1 MKTKLTLFVAVIAAI
16 LLGTGCASINISN
29 NSYHPDAGKLVWKH
43 QFDSDRDPYVW
54 ALDKAGYVYLGGYH
68 LNGIMLD
75 SDTGKFVSKSQGAY
89 SVVIPDNGVLYS
101 TRRGTVNAL
110 PAALNLPK
118 SSGVEKI
125 KWDLRIGSNNHAGT
139 GYLSIDEDGTV
150 YIGYMGGVWSI
161 DGKIGKINWQLKP
174 DELAGGTW
182 GGPSVVAGGKNLYV
196 ADGSKVFAFDAK
208 TKKMIWRVEIQDA
221 PTSHP
226 AIGDN
231 GILYIGS
238 KGKLVGLDLKTGEI
252 KWQTRINATPS
263 GVVTIGKDGTVYFGS
278 RNGFYAFDGKTGAWK
293 WDQPLAKGVA
303 GSAIDDRGVIY
314 VSYNRGENIPEARGV
329 YALNPTDGAILWD
342 YQLAEGENWV
352 RKTDYSPMIGEGGL
366 VYFATPKA
374 VYAIQGNG
382 FGPANSAWPMRGQ
395 NAQRTNRAR

>member
-1 MKTKLTLFVAVIAAI
+1 
-16 LLGTGCASINISN
+16 
-29 NSYHPDAGKLVWKH
+29 
-43 QFDSDRDPYVW
+43 
-54 ALDKAGYVYLGGYH
+54 
-68 LNGIMLD
+68 
-75 SDTGKFVSKSQGAY
+75 
-89 SVVIPDNGVLYS
+89 
-101 TRRGTVNAL
+101 
-110 PAALNLPK
+110 
-118 SSGVEKI
+118 
-125 KWDLRIGSNNHAGT
+125 
-139 GYLSIDEDGTV
+139 
-150 YIGYMGGVWSI
+150 
-161 DGKIGKINWQLKP
+161 
-174 DELAGGTW
+174 
-182 GGPSVVAGGKNLYV
+182 
-196 ADGSKVFAFDAK
+196 
-208 TKKMIWRVEIQDA
+208 A